1 MVVCQMLQNG
11 SIVIIKIQYIMV
23 TVIIAVVA
31 IDIIIR
37 GRILV
42 VAFTLFVG
50 DAALSAG
57 DW

>member
-1 MVVCQMLQNG
+1 MLQNG

-37 GRILV
+37 GRIFSGCLHD
-42 VAFTLFVG
+42 LRRRCG
-50 DAALSAG
+50 IIS
-57 DW
+57 W